1 MREKEGRKKERK
13 KEVKKEEGKVKVN
26 EMYGEKCVV

>member
-1 MREKEGRKKERK
+1 MKEGRKRERK
-13 KEVKKEEGKVKVN
+13 KEVKKEEEKVRVD